1 MSALADKILHAVGNP
16 SPPPT
21 PPTTLKMFDPYHTT
35 NAKIS
40 EDYLDDLIS
49 LDVLDGPA
57 ITDDGPLLR
66 TRESIQ
72 LHRSTLSDLSSRK
85 SMNLITF
92 DSPCFAEPSN
102 STSRQAMSVED
113 TFSQSPGSSLPSL
126 APAPFAGE
134 VVAEGTDMSID
145 PPNAMIPER
154 PVLPNSLVPEIQ
166 EQDIRGVHPDVNIV
180 PVVAEKPMSTPLRRS
195 TRPRKSLLPNLS
207 PQPPVLMAP
216 LSAARTSIRK
226 KNAFRNPD
234 EEIVSDSQ
242 DEGEDNRQSPFRAL
256 PSAPQN
262 RRCSPDKEP
271 LLFHRQLGSLSPTS
285 ADVLSTL
292 AFNINDDAKLT
303 ADSSSLTQTTF
314 KPPAMSSFSAF
325 ATLTEATGGPSTPV
339 RPDGAKRVLGSPKA
353 ESSPNKFRLQTP
365 ALDNPS
371 NTPARRIPIEQAVA
385 QGQLSPEKAAQ
396 MGFKSAG
403 TPSVSTPARRVLV
416 QAYPRPTIK
425 STGLRLGA
433 PIKPKTQRDRPVTPI
448 SQAIPSLKGKEKAIS
463 PAPEESVVKPGNLPF
478 PIDTTAS
485 SSSESRAQNNSTKSV
500 SSPTKSTLKQTTSKI
515 PRINTK
521 PYARTVNVKTSERAA
536 RVVTIRPADPI
547 KARGIPF
554 LSTRGLLLTCIIAI
568 NTLRKYNKGEE
579 NYPSCGS
586 CKINFSFCDA
596 YETSGFTLQATDDGL
611 ASSSFVTSTQPTID
625 RHANT
630 D

>member
-21 PPTTLKMFDPYHTT
+21 PPTALRMFDPYHTT

-49 LDVLDGPA
+49 LNMLDEPA
-57 ITDDGPLLR
+57 ITDDGPLRR

-72 LHRSTLSDLSSRK
+72 LHSSMMSDSSSSK
-85 SMNLITF
+85 SINLITF
-92 DSPCFAEPSN
+92 DSPYLAEPPN

-113 TFSQSPGSSLPSL
+113 MLSQSPGSSLPSL
-126 APAPFAGE
+126 ATGE
-134 VVAEGTDMSID
+134 IIMAEGTDMSID
-145 PPNAMIPER
+145 FPNAMVPER
-154 PVLPNSLVPEIQ
+154 PLLANNLVPEIQ
-166 EQDIRGVHPDVNIV
+166 EQDIPGVHPDVNTV

-195 TRPRKSLLPNLS
+195 SRPRKSLLPNIS
-207 PQPPVLMAP
+207 PQPPVFTVP

-226 KNAFRNPD
+226 KQAFRNPD
-234 EEIVSDSQ
+234 GEIVSDSQ
-242 DEGEDNRQSPFRAL
+242 DEDGDIRQSPSRAL
-256 PSAPQN
+256 PSTPQN
-262 RRCSPDKEP
+262 RHRSPDKEP
-271 LLFHRQLGSLSPTS
+271 LSFHRQLGSLSPTS
-285 ADVLSTL
+285 ANVLSTL

-303 ADSSSLTQTTF
+303 ADSSSVTHTTF
-314 KPPAMSSFSAF
+314 KPPAMSSFSVF

-385 QGQLSPEKAAQ
+385 QGQLSPGKAAQ
-396 MGFKSAG
+396 MGFKSTG
-403 TPSVSTPARRVLV
+403 TPSVFVPTPARRVLV
-416 QAYPRPTIK
+416 QAHPRSTIK
-425 STGLRLGA
+425 SNGLRLDA
-433 PIKPKTQRDRPVTPI
+433 SIKSKTQRDRFVPSV
-448 SQAIPSLKGKEKAIS
+448 SQVIPSLKGKEKAIS
-463 PAPEESVVKPGNLPF
+463 PTPEESVIKPGNLPF
-478 PIDTTAS
+478 PIDTRAS
-485 SSSESRAQNNSTKSV
+485 NSSESRAQNNSTKSV

-521 PYARTVNVKTSERAA
+521 PYARKVNVKTSERAA
-536 RVVTIRPADPI
+536 RVVTIRPVDPI

-554 LSTRGLLLTCIIAI
+554 LSTRGLLLTFIVAI
-568 NTLRKYNKGEE
+568 NTLRKHNKSEE

-586 CKINFSFCDA
+586 CKIKFSFCDA
-596 YETSGFTLQATDDGL
+596 HKTNGFTLQATDDCL

-630 D
+630 A

>member
-1 MSALADKILHAVGNP
+1 LSALADKILHAVGNP

-21 PPTTLKMFDPYHTT
+21 PPNTLRMFDPYHTT

-49 LDVLDGPA
+49 LNILDGPA

-72 LHRSTLSDLSSRK
+72 LHRSTMSDSSSGE

-92 DSPCFAEPSN
+92 DSPYFAEPLN
-102 STSRQAMSVED
+102 PTSRQAMSVED
-113 TFSQSPGSSLPSL
+113 ILSQSPGSTLPSL
-126 APAPFAGE
+126 APAPFPGE
-134 VVAEGTDMSID
+134 IVAEGTDMAVD
-145 PPNAMIPER
+145 PPNAMVPER
-154 PVLPNSLVPEIQ
+154 PLLPNNLVPETQ
-166 EQDIRGVHPDVNIV
+166 EQDTRGVLDVNTV
-180 PVVAEKPMSTPLRRS
+180 PVVAEKLMSTPLRRS
-195 TRPRKSLLPNLS
+195 SRPRKSLLPNLS
-207 PQPPVLMAP
+207 PQPPVFTAP

-242 DEGEDNRQSPFRAL
+242 DEGGDIRQSPFRAL
-256 PSAPQN
+256 PSTPQN
-262 RRCSPDKEP
+262 RHCSPDKEP
-271 LLFHRQLGSLSPTS
+271 LSFHRQLGSLSPTS
-285 ADVLSTL
+285 ANVLSTL

-303 ADSSSLTQTTF
+303 ADSSSVTQTTF
-314 KPPAMSSFSAF
+314 KPPAMSSFSVF

-339 RPDGAKRVLGSPKA
+339 RPDGPKRVLGSPKA

-365 ALDNPS
+365 APDNPS

-403 TPSVSTPARRVLV
+403 TPSVSVSTPARRVLV
-416 QAYPRPTIK
+416 QAHPRPTIK
-425 STGLRLGA
+425 PTGLRLDA
-433 PIKPKTQRDRPVTPI
+433 PIKPKTQGERSV

-463 PAPEESVVKPGNLPF
+463 PTPEELVIKPGNLPF

-521 PYARTVNVKTSERAA
+521 PYARTANVKTSERAA
-536 RVVTIRPADPI
+536 RVVTIRPVDPI

-554 LSTRGLLLTCIIAI
+554 LSTRGLLLTSIVAI
-568 NTLRKYNKGEE
+568 NTLRKYSKSEE

-586 CKINFSFCDA
+586 CKINLSFCDA
-596 YETSGFTLQATDDGL
+596 YKTCGFTLQATDDFL
-611 ASSSFVTSTQPTID
+611 ASSSFITSTQPTIG

-630 D
+630 N